1 MREPEREARF
11 EEILVTPGD
20 MTTDE
25 ASELLKLIFGAGNVV
40 TA

>member
-25 ASELLKLIFGAGNVV
+25 ASKLIFGAGNVV